1 MTGENDIPEEYQDLE
16 LGGRE
21 DVLVSESVEREYI
34 EHDGKLFWFDF
45 GEMTWDQKTDII
57 DENLDVDQ
65 NSGEMDLDMK
75 GYYRDVMEEVIVDS
89 SVDGSI
95 TTMLRGMEANF
106 GQKLQALEHVPQ
118 PGAVMEDVEEGKS
131 EQPSEDE
138 T

>member
-1 MTGENDIPEEYQDLE
+1 MKGKNGIPEEYQDLD

-34 EHDGKLFWFDF
+34 EHNGKLFWFDF
-45 GEMTWDQKTDII
+45 TEMTWDQKTDII
-57 DENLDVDQ
+57 DANLDVDQ
-65 NSGEMDLDMK
+65 NSGEMDLNMK

-89 SVDGSI
+89 SIDGSI
-95 TTMLRGMEANF
+95 TTMLRGMGASF
-106 GQKLQALEHVPQ
+106 GQKLQALDAVPQ

-131 EQPSEDE
+131 EQQSEDE